1 MWWVS
6 RARIPCGSPL
16 SKKHTTCTYTHL
28 CSRQAHYP
36 PPPPSQL
43 PFMTLHL
50 LLSGC
55 RASCAIHISN
65 PDWHAVKIHQHGLHL
80 AQVPHCHHFGPP
92 LLPPFFLQPAQPPT
106 RAPLKPLEKTHL
118 SQSVAEQDVSLG
130 EKVSLWVSVHFSNG
144 GCFFM
149 RGCVSVR
156 EYLCVVRDVWGVCNN
171 NGKKKKWRW
180 YSMLTNH
187 ANVSSDL
194 WNRSEMQAKWW
205 GCKVSVFWRD

>member
-1 MWWVS
+1 MFT
-6 RARIPCGSPL
+6 PSPL
-16 SKKHTTCTYTHL
+16 PTSATFTTALYDPSSSPERLQSLLRHTHQQPWLTFREDTPTWSPFSSSTTL
-28 CSRQAHYP
+28 
-36 PPPPSQL
+36 PSL
-43 PFMTLHL
+43 WTT
-50 LLSGC
+50 
-55 RASCAIHISN
+55 
-65 PDWHAVKIHQHGLHL
+65 
-80 AQVPHCHHFGPP
+80 